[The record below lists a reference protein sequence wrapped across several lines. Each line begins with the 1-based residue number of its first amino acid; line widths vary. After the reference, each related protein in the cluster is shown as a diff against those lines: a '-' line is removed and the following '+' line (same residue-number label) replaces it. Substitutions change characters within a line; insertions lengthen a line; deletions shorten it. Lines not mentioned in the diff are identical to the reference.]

1 MSIEEWIGS
10 LISMLALAALFFLNQ
25 RKEKRAETQKR
36 DDWLEDSKDEGEDE
50 EDEEDVWSHL
60 LKAAPV
66 LQKTEQIVKKVAK
79 PLPKPVKGVRAPVI
93 PFDEEF
99 HDLQVKRT
107 ELQSSGVIKLKRL
120 PSVHGEL
127 SERCPRVK
135 RIIGSLPSLR
145 TMIICREILD
155 KPKC

>member
-10 LISMLALAALFFLNQ
+10 LISMLAFAALFFLNQ
-25 RKEKRAETQKR
+25 RRDKQNEAQKR
-36 DDWLEDSKDEGEDE
+36 EERLDSQDE
-50 EDEEDVWSHL
+50 EDDDEEDAWSHF
-60 LKAAPV
+60 LKATAGP
-66 LQKTEQIVKKVAK
+66 QKTEHLVKKIAK
-79 PLPKPVKGVRAPVI
+79 PLPKLVKAPRAPVI

-99 HDLQVKRT
+99 QDLQVKRT
-107 ELQSSGVIKLKRL
+107 ELQSSGVIKLKQL

-127 SERCPRVK
+127 SERSPRVK
-135 RIIGSLPSLR
+135 RIVGSLPSLR